1 MVRLLVAV
9 LALSLVAGPALAHK
23 LKVFAR
29 VEGGEILGS
38 AYFVGGAP
46 ASGVEVRVLGP
57 DGSVLDRPAPDA
69 EGRFRYRPATPGD
82 YLVEVDSGDGHV
94 ARWKLAATEF
104 APAPGPAPAAGQQ
117 QSARHAETAGASE
130 TMSEGSPLATLPV
143 PVPDP
148 ALAALVE
155 EAVARQ
161 VGPLREQLQAYE
173 DKVRLHD
180 VLGGIGYILGLAGL
194 ALWWRSRNGGGR

>member
-1 MVRLLVAV
+1 MLLV
-9 LALSLVAGPALAHK
+9 LSLATGQALAHK

-46 ASGVEVRVLGP
+46 AAGAGVRI
-57 DGSVLDRPAPDA
+57 LDAEGNLLATLNPDA
-69 EGRFRYRPATPGD
+69 EGRFRYRPAAPAD

-94 ARWKLAATEF
+94 ARWKLAAKDF
-104 APAPGPAPAAGQQ
+104 ASAIPPSAAPAVPADVPERASPALV
-117 QSARHAETAGASE
+117 
-130 TMSEGSPLATLPV
+130 PPV
-143 PVPDP
+143 ADP
-148 ALAALVE
+148 ALVALVE

-161 VGPLREQLQAYE
+161 VGPLREQLVAYE

-180 VLGGIGYILGLAGL
+180 VLGGIGYIIGLAGL
-194 ALWWRSRNGGGR
+194 ALWWHSRGRGGR